1 MEKIRVL
8 FVCLGNI
15 CRSPMAEF
23 VFRDMVEKA
32 GLSDQIEC
40 ASAAISREEEGSPVH
55 YGTRKKLAEVGIST
69 AGKYAEVL
77 RVEMRDEY
85 DYILGMDYR
94 NLKKLKERL
103 GENARAKI
111 GLLLDFTERKGEIA
125 DPWYTGDFEATYRDV
140 FDGCHG
146 LLAHILQNDLD

>member
-32 GLSDQIEC
+32 GLTHKIEC

-69 AGKYAEVL
+69 AGKYAQVL

-103 GENARAKI
+103 GENSRAKI
-111 GLLLDFTERKGEIA
+111 ALLLDFTERKGEIA
-125 DPWYTGDFEATYRDV
+125 DPWYTGDFDATYRDV
-140 FDGCHG
+140 VDGCKG
-146 LLAHILQNDLD
+146 LLAHILQNVLG